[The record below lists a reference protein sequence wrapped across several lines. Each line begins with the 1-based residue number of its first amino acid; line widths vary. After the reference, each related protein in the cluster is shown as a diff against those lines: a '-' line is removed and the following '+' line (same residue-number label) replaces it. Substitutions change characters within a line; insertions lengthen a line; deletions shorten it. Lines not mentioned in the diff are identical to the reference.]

1 MRKRFDPMWRIAVA
15 LMLVI
20 SLAPLAVLAGVT
32 QADTPVRPETY
43 MDPIPPYINNVVAG
57 SATPYIS
64 GTSLDS
70 LGSSPVVDVQVQIE
84 RMSDHY
90 RWSDAGGG
98 AWVDNPDRWNSVTP
112 AALVQEIWTTD
123 QWAWTYGDGGATE
136 GPAPA
141 DLDSAGSYRVYARA
155 VDGLGFQDLSPA
167 YRDFIYDDA
176 APDVSFTTTFG
187 DPLYALNSITGT
199 ASDDDGVVNQ
209 VRLKIQNTDD
219 TVYWNGQYWQVA
231 PVWIKAEGTTSW
243 KIDKNTNPPL
253 PLWQHEVSY
262 SIELDTADKAGNRD
276 AAPPAAK
283 NFTFRVKRTT
293 DGVTINSFPKYV
305 NDNYFVVDGGLTW
318 IAGTARPN
326 LGKAVFEVRV
336 KIKDSTAN
344 KFYDGRDWDA
354 DNELWETTLDW
365 VNAPL
370 AVLGAAWDGHE
381 NWEIKNDD
389 ITDATVPATIHGY
402 PVWQDGHSYQI
413 QVRMQET
420 DAAGKTYLSNT
431 VTFVY
436 DITHPDTNIDA
447 FDDIVYNS
455 LTSITGV
462 SGQDPGLTGFNA
474 GEIGGVVMRIQ
485 RNWPGPLDW
494 WDGAGWGRD
503 EWGDPA
509 NDWWYWLFATAQD
522 GNYNQE
528 DEKWKVTSTTNPPL
542 PQWVNNVQYTI
553 DVRAFDK
560 AGNLEATDTKVFTFR
575 VDLEGGYTPPAPPV
589 TPGPTPEPT
598 YSPGPEPTYSPGPA
612 PTQSPG
618 PQPTQSPGPQPTQ
631 SPGPQPS
638 PGEPTPTPT
647 PETSVTKT
655 IGAGGGEICLEDNR
669 VCVDFP
675 AGAFG
680 SSTEVT
686 ITLETVGGT
695 ICLNAPEG
703 YSPGNTCF
711 TISPSSELA
720 AAADVC
726 VEYTNYEY
734 YNAADGDAGRLKLA
748 YQAGGEWTVLK
759 TTVDISAG
767 TACAQTKHLSSW
779 VTAIEDE
786 KEGMEWLWW
795 YWVIIGVVALIV
807 IVVIILLF
815 VRPRRGGEEE
825 DEGDYEEEL

>member
-15 LMLVI
+15 LLLVI
-20 SLAPLAVLAGVT
+20 SLAPMAVLAGVT

-43 MDPIPPYINNVVAG
+43 MDPIPPYIDDVIAG

-90 RWSDAGGG
+90 RWSDAAG
-98 AWVDNPDRWNSVTP
+98 AWVDNLDMWNSVVTYGTF
-112 AALVQEIWTTD
+112 AVEIWTTD
-123 QWAWTYGDGGATE
+123 QWAWDYGDGGATG

-155 VDGLGFQDLSPA
+155 VDNLGFQDLSPA
-167 YRDFIYDDA
+167 WRDFIYDDA

-219 TVYWNGQYWQVA
+219 TVYWNGQYWQVD

-243 KIDKNTNPPL
+243 KIDQNTNPPL

-262 SIELDTADKAGNRD
+262 RIELDTADKAGNLD
-276 AAPPAAK
+276 AAKPLPK

-305 NDNYFVVDGGLTW
+305 NDDYFAAVPLPQTW

-336 KIKDSTAN
+336 RIKDSTAN
-344 KFYDGRDWDA
+344 KYYDGEDWDA
-354 DNELWETTLDW
+354 DTELWETTLDW

-370 AVLGAAWDGHE
+370 AVIGAAWDGHE
-381 NWEIKNDD
+381 NWEIKDGD
-389 ITDATVPATIHGY
+389 ITNNY

-420 DAAGKTYLSNT
+420 NAAGKTYLSNT
-431 VTFVY
+431 VSFVY

-447 FDDIVYNS
+447 FDDIVYNA

-485 RNWPGPLDW
+485 RGSDNFW
-494 WDGAGWGRD
+494 WDGAGWAATAALC
-503 EWGDPA
+503 EWGGA
-509 NDWWYWLFATAQD
+509 ACDWWYWLFATAQD
-522 GNYNQE
+522 GNYNAE
-528 DEKWKVTSTTNPPL
+528 DEKWKVTSSTNPPL
-542 PQWVNNVQYTI
+542 PQWVNNELYNI

-560 AGNLEATDTKVFTFR
+560 AGNLEATDTKAFTFR
-575 VDLEGGYTPPAPPV
+575 VDLEGYTPPAPPPTY
-589 TPGPTPEPT
+589 TPGTTPEPT
-598 YSPGPEPTYSPGPA
+598 YSPGPEPTYSPGPGPSPA
-612 PTQSPG
+612 EPTATPTATAGPTTPTQ
-618 PQPTQSPGPQPTQ
+618 
-631 SPGPQPS
+631 
-638 PGEPTPTPT
+638 PTPTPTST

-655 IGAGGGEICLEDNR
+655 IGTGGGEICLEDNR

-711 TISPSSELA
+711 TISPSIELA

-748 YQAGGEWTVLK
+748 YQTGGKWTVLK
-759 TTVDISAG
+759 TTVDTSAG

-786 KEGMEWLWW
+786 KAEMEWLWW

-807 IVVIILLF
+807 IVVIVLLF
-815 VRPRRGGEEE
+815 VRPRGGGAEE